1 MFRNKVFIYFR
12 HPLEAMAKDDS
23 TLVSLIDGIHHM
35 DCLEGMKQLPDESI
49 DLVIT
54 SPPYA
59 DMRAYEGGFEG
70 FHPDKYVAWF
80 LPYVAE
86 ISRILKP
93 TGSFILNI
101 NDKASQGFRHPFVF
115 ELIFAIHNANDYC
128 KLKELEPLDM
138 NNLRLF
144 ERLFWNKGKF
154 LPQSNRFGDKVEYVF
169 WFSKTDKRVFNI
181 DPMRLE
187 YDEKSIKRMQRP
199 LKKRFRRELDDET
212 TEYKQGGEGSWAP
225 KPMGATPGTLIEEGA
240 MNNVKLVTENL
251 PEGTVLI
258 LERGDTEYNV
268 EWYEVVKPIIGQE
281 VHPSTEIKIG
291 SESRKIADNHVAVYP
306 ERLVNYFIQGSTN
319 EGHIVLDPFMGT
331 GTTAVVAH
339 ALGRHYIGFDISEK
353 YVQFARERVE
363 NGPYLEELEQ
373 KKEPKVKKPKDK
385 SQTQLD
391 FSTGEEE

>member
-1 MFRNKVFIYFR
+1 MNPRQGGK
-12 HPLEAMAKDDS
+12 LMAKKAPPLDFF
-23 TLVSLIDGIHHM
+23 VDGIHHM

-225 KPMGATPGTLIEEGA
+225 KPMGAAPGTLIEEGA

-258 LERGDTEYNV
+258 LERGETEYNV
-268 EWYEVVKPIIGQE
+268 EWYEVVKPVIGQE

-391 FSTGEEE
+391 FSTDEEE

>member
-1 MFRNKVFIYFR
+1 MIVFMNLR
-12 HPLEAMAKDDS
+12 HEGNLMAKKAP
-23 TLVSLIDGIHHM
+23 SLDFFVDGIHHM

-128 KLKELEPLDM
+128 KLKEIEPLDM

-154 LPQSNRFGDKVEYVF
+154 LPQSNRFGDKVEYIF

-181 DPMRLE
+181 DRCALNTMKKVSNECNAHSRSDFVGNWMTRLQNTNKVE
-187 YDEKSIKRMQRP
+187 RGPGRQSHRSH
-199 LKKRFRRELDDET
+199 
-212 TEYKQGGEGSWAP
+212 SWNP
-225 KPMGATPGTLIEEGA
+225 HREGA

-268 EWYEVVKPIIGQE
+268 EWYEVVKPVIGQE

-291 SESRKIADNHVAVYP
+291 SRI
-306 ERLVNYFIQGSTN
+306 
-319 EGHIVLDPFMGT
+319 
-331 GTTAVVAH
+331 
-339 ALGRHYIGFDISEK
+339 
-353 YVQFARERVE
+353 
-363 NGPYLEELEQ
+363 
-373 KKEPKVKKPKDK
+373 KKNCR
-385 SQTQLD
+385 
-391 FSTGEEE
+391 

>member
-1 MFRNKVFIYFR
+1 
-12 HPLEAMAKDDS
+12 
-23 TLVSLIDGIHHM
+23 
-35 DCLEGMKQLPDESI
+35 
-49 DLVIT
+49 
-54 SPPYA
+54 
-59 DMRAYEGGFEG
+59 
-70 FHPDKYVAWF
+70 
-80 LPYVAE
+80 
-86 ISRILKP
+86 
-93 TGSFILNI
+93 
-101 NDKASQGFRHPFVF
+101 
-115 ELIFAIHNANDYC
+115 
-128 KLKELEPLDM
+128 
-138 NNLRLF
+138 
-144 ERLFWNKGKF
+144 
-154 LPQSNRFGDKVEYVF
+154 
-169 WFSKTDKRVFNI
+169 
-181 DPMRLE
+181 MRLE

-225 KPMGATPGTLIEEGA
+225 KPMELPGTLIEEGA

-268 EWYEVVKPIIGQE
+268 EWYEVVKPVIGQE

-363 NGPYLEELEQ
+363 NGPYLEELER

-385 SQTQLD
+385 GQTQLD
-391 FSTGEEE
+391 FSTDEEE